1 MHSKEILT
9 EQTAFSCERCG
20 TCCNGMLVFL
30 NAFDIERLLEISHW
44 SNWLDFAE
52 LDEAEIKDCG
62 DENFPVMIDGRML
75 FPVLKM
81 QAESENCLFLGF
93 EQGFLAV
100 KSGRKGLWFAE
111 LSRLKILGKE
121 LNSLRKLKAL
131 AARQA
136 VKARMPAVS
145 TWMIWK
151 KSISRLWLTGKL
163 QTLGIWKAAEKK
175 KTL

>member
-1 MHSKEILT
+1 
-9 EQTAFSCERCG
+9 
-20 TCCNGMLVFL
+20 MLVFL

-93 EQGFLAV
+93 EQGL
-100 KSGRKGLWFAE
+100 SGCK
-111 LSRLKILGKE
+111 
-121 LNSLRKLKAL
+121 
-131 AARQA
+131 
-136 VKARMPAVS
+136 
-145 TWMIWK
+145 IWK
-151 KSISRLWLTGKL
+151 ERPLVCRTFPFEDSGKGIEFIKEAESFGCKASSKSKNAGSEYLNDLKKINFQALIDRKIADAWNLKGSGKKEDFVEFVL
-163 QTLGIWKAAEKK
+163 EGLKDSE
-175 KTL
+175 LL